1 MFSRLYIPR
10 HRFGRT
16 IYIAV
21 LTGGLLLILLESMG
35 LYWINQDFKESIRAQ
50 GGLHKFTQHLDKLRS
65 SLIDQETGQ
74 RGFELTGDDAFLEP
88 YESGT
93 LEFYRLIAVI
103 DVEGNT
109 YMKASVAIQEAIKQG
124 LYWHDYAEEQIAAK
138 RLGHTSGTEQLARGK
153 QLFDEFRRK
162 IDFAGSVLQGEKE
175 AAFSHLQRSIG
186 IKLFGFGIGAIAIIV
201 LLIMLLAR
209 KLHRD
214 TTVLHDLSEAVRG
227 FGDRKFDE
235 RLPARRERDD
245 LYRLIAGID
254 VMRME
259 LKLKFG
265 KIEELALLDGLT
277 GIPNRRQLNVH
288 LAAMAEA
295 ALSSGMPLS
304 LVLCDID
311 HFKQFN
317 DRYGHL
323 EGDRV
328 LRHTAR
334 VLQGGEA
341 GSRFAFRYGGE
352 EFCILLPGCDRQ
364 AAAEEAERL
373 RVAVIEQSLPP
384 YELTMS
390 FGAAQLSDDDDP
402 SGEALIARADKALYM
417 AKANGRNRVETSG

>member
-1 MFSRLYIPR
+1 MFSRWYIPR
-10 HRFGRT
+10 HRFGRS

-21 LTGGLLLILLESMG
+21 LIGGLLLILLVSMG
-35 LYWINQDFKESIRAQ
+35 LYWINKDFKESVQSQ
-50 GGLHKFTQHLDKLRS
+50 GGLHRFTQHLDKLRS
-65 SLIDQETGQ
+65 SLIDQESGQ
-74 RGFELTGDDAFLEP
+74 RGFELTGEADFLEP

-93 LEFYRLIAVI
+93 LEFYRLIAVM

-124 LYWHDYAEEQIAAK
+124 VYWHDYAEEQITAK
-138 RLGHTSGTEQLARGK
+138 RLGHQATREQLEEGK
-153 QLFDEFRRK
+153 VLFDEFRRK
-162 IDFAGSVLQGEKE
+162 IDFAASVLQSEKE
-175 AAFSHLQRSIG
+175 AAFVELQRSIG
-186 IKLFGFGIGAIAIIV
+186 IKLLAFGFFAAAIIL
-201 LLIMLLAR
+201 LLILLLAR

-235 RLPARRERDD
+235 RLPDRKERDD
-245 LYRLIAGID
+245 LDRLIRGID
-254 VMRME
+254 GMRNE
-259 LKLKFG
+259 LKVKFG

-277 GIPNRRQLNVH
+277 GIPNRRQLDVH

-304 LVLCDID
+304 LLLCDID

-364 AAAEEAERL
+364 AAVEEAERL
-373 RVAVIEQSLPP
+373 REAVIEQSLPP
-384 YELTMS
+384 YEMTMS
-390 FGAAQLSDDDDP
+390 FGAAQLSIGDDA
-402 SGEALIARADKALYM
+402 SGEALIERADKALYS
-417 AKANGRNRVETSG
+417 AKANGRNRVES

>member
-1 MFSRLYIPR
+1 MFNRLYIPR
-10 HRFGRT
+10 HRFGRS

-21 LTGGLLLILLESMG
+21 LTGGLLLILLVSTG
-35 LYWINQDFKESIRAQ
+35 LYWINQDFKESVRVQ
-50 GGLHKFTQHLDKLRS
+50 GGLHRYTQHLDKLRS

-74 RGFELTGDDAFLEP
+74 RGFELTGEDTFLEP
-88 YESGT
+88 YETGT
-93 LEFYRLIAVI
+93 LEFYRLIAVM
-103 DVEGNT
+103 DVEGDT
-109 YMKASVAIQEAIKQG
+109 YLKASVSIQEAIKQG
-124 LYWHDYAEEQIAAK
+124 LYWHDYAEEQISAK
-138 RLGHTSGTEQLARGK
+138 RLGHSATTAQLEEGR
-153 QLFDEFRRK
+153 QLFNEFRRK
-162 IDFAGSVLQGEKE
+162 IDFAASVLQEEKDI
-175 AAFSHLQRSIG
+175 AFTELQRSIG
-186 IKLFGFGIGAIAIIV
+186 IKLLGFGIGAAAIIV
-201 LLIMLLAR
+201 LLITLLAR

-214 TTVLHDLSEAVRG
+214 TTVLHQLSEVVRG
-227 FGDRKFDE
+227 FGDRQFDE
-235 RLPARRERDD
+235 RLPARREQDD

-277 GIPNRRQLNVH
+277 GIPNRRQLDVH

-295 ALSSGMPLS
+295 AQSSGMPLS
-304 LVLCDID
+304 LLLCDID

-317 DRYGHL
+317 DRFGHL

-373 RVAVIEQSLPP
+373 RVAVMEQSLPP
-384 YELTMS
+384 YRLTMS
-390 FGAAQLSDDDDP
+390 FGAAQLSIGDDG
-402 SGEALIARADKALYM
+402 SGEALIARADKALYS
-417 AKANGRNRVETSG
+417 AKKNGRNRVES